1 MVSPCICF
9 RRFGERPVLN
19 GPRSLRACGVLFL
32 LSLLLSFGLQAQ
44 PEKPRARVAVHVCP
58 PFVIEKGEGY
68 TGLSLFLWEAIAEA
82 LEVDYEIQPYS
93 LKDMLATVAA
103 GDADIG
109 VSCLSITSEREKVLD
124 FSHAFYETHRAILVK
139 QRGYLGAIKRF
150 FSSAKVLI
158 GIAIVSG
165 AALLVGGFFFF
176 LEHRINPKL
185 YSMESW
191 YGKLTEA
198 FIVGLL
204 FVTRGPIRFYEFKTP
219 TARVLSALLAV
230 GSTVLIASITAVLAG
245 AFTLQQLRSD
255 ITGPGD
261 LAHVRVGAL
270 EASTSSSYL
279 TEIGVKHRTYSD
291 LEQMIEVLDVGKLD
305 AVVSDE
311 AVLKYTVN
319 NGRAQGRYGSLTVL
333 PYQLDKQNYGFALPD
348 ESPHMEVLDQA
359 LLTVRKSAAWRREL
373 VNYLGE

>member
-1 MVSPCICF
+1 MSYGSKSF
-9 RRFGERPVLN
+9 W
-19 GPRSLRACGVLFL
+19 PRGFLFL
-32 LSLLLSFGLQAQ
+32 FILSLSFSLHAQ
-44 PEKPRARVAVHVCP
+44 PEAPRAQVAVHVCP
-58 PFVIEKGEGY
+58 PFVIEQGEGY
-68 TGLSLFLWEAIAEA
+68 TGLSLFLWEAIAEE
-82 LEVDYEIQPYS
+82 LGVEFDVRPYS
-93 LKDMLATVAA
+93 LKDMLEAVAA
-103 GDADIG
+103 GDADVG

-139 QRGYLGAIKRF
+139 QRGYLGAVKRF

-165 AALLVGGFFFF
+165 AAFLVGGLFFI

-185 YSMESW
+185 YSLQSW
-191 YGKLTEA
+191 YGKLMEA

-230 GSTVLIASITAVLAG
+230 GSTLLIASITAVLAG

-279 TEIGVKHRTYSD
+279 TNIGVKHRTFSD
-291 LEQMIEVLDVGKLD
+291 LEQMIDVLDVGKLD

-319 NGRAQGRYGSLTVL
+319 NGRARGHYGSLTVL
-333 PYQLDKQNYGFALPD
+333 PHQLDKQNYAFALPD

-359 LLTVRKSAAWRREL
+359 LLTVRNSAAWRRQL
-373 VNYLGE
+373 VEYLGE